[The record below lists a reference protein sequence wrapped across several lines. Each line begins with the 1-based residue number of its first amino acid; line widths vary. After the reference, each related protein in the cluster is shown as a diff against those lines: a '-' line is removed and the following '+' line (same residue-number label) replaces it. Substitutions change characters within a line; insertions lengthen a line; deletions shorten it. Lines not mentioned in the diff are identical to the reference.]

1 MQRRA
6 AHRYRCSLP
15 FGMRRIAG
23 LYIDAPAQLLQHVTD
38 YEEANSGSVAAR
50 RERHGSTL
58 QPLGCRGWQAWSG
71 VMDDKSDHAFH
82 QRSGRRLCAP
92 NIRCR
97 RRAPGCMLPT
107 HERFDLNPDVTRACV
122 AHGVFDEVPQD
133 LRDANGVGADRDR
146 RRREFDLKG
155 EVLRMGCVL
164 KAGTDILNQLAEL
177 ESLNLRW

>member
-1 MQRRA
+1 
-6 AHRYRCSLP
+6 
-15 FGMRRIAG
+15 MRRIAG

-82 QRSGRRLCAP
+82 QRSSRRLGAP

-97 RRAPGCMLPT
+97 RRAAGCTPAT
-107 HERFDLNPDVTRACV
+107 HKGFDPNLDVTCACV
-122 AHGVFDEVPQD
+122 ANGVFDEASQN
-133 LRDANGVGADRDR
+133 LCDANWVGADRGR
-146 RRREFDLKG
+146 RRRELDLKG
-155 EVLRMGCVL
+155 EVLRIGCVL